1 MQLVLRPEISQ
12 WQWDG
17 EKGQYESRTWET
29 ELQSLVTGWAWGVR
43 ELQDDSKVT
52 AEMMMAMPNRES
64 QMGNSYGGGKGSFGD
79 R

>member
-52 AEMMMAMPNRES
+52 AEMMMARMWS
-64 QMGNSYGGGKGSFGD
+64 KGNSCALWVGL
-79 R
+79 